1 MIPYKKCLPTIY
13 QMLEDRGYTNIQ
25 TNHETMKTTADK
37 DGEKIYVYFATSK
50 KKGLGV
56 NEVRNI
62 LEEVAGEKLILVYE
76 SSITFYA
83 KQAIKE
89 YPNVETFQAKRLYY
103 NVTQHVLVP
112 PHRLLTEEQ
121 KEEFLLKHNVK
132 LNQCKRILCTDPVA
146 KYYGA
151 VPGNL
156 MEIERSSP
164 DGRRFY
170 AYRVVV

>member
-89 YPNVETFQAKRLYY
+89 YPNVETFQGKRLY
-103 NVTQHVLVP
+103 
-112 PHRLLTEEQ
+112 
-121 KEEFLLKHNVK
+121 
-132 LNQCKRILCTDPVA
+132 
-146 KYYGA
+146 
-151 VPGNL
+151 
-156 MEIERSSP
+156 
-164 DGRRFY
+164 
-170 AYRVVV
+170 